1 MTEKMQFID
10 LRSDTV
16 TIPTEQMRAAMANA
30 AVGDDVYREDPT
42 VNKLEE
48 KAAALLGKEKSL
60 FVSSG
65 TMGNLLAILVACG
78 AGDEV
83 IMGNQGHTFLHEV
96 GGMSALGGIF
106 PQTLPNQPDGS
117 LDLAMVAS
125 AIRGDDIHE
134 PRTRMIIIENT
145 QNQCGGIP
153 IPLPYMQ
160 QLSDL
165 AAAKDLFL
173 HVDGAR
179 IFNAAAALDCSARD
193 LVQHA
198 DSVTFCLS
206 KGLCAPVGS
215 ILCGSQVFIEKARRF
230 RKMLGGGMRQVGILA
245 AAGIIALDNMVER
258 LVEDHQRAAILAE
271 QLSQI
276 AGFSLSKGAPR
287 SNMVFLHVDRAV
299 FPDLAA
305 LTQQLKDERILI
317 GFSGPDEIRIVT
329 HYWVSDEDVRH
340 IIEVWQN
347 LKR

>member
-1 MTEKMQFID
+1 MRFID

-16 TIPTEQMRAAMANA
+16 TIPTAEMRIAMANA

-48 KAAALLGKEKSL
+48 KAAMLLGKERAL

-65 TMGNLLAILVACG
+65 TMGNLLAILVTCK

-106 PQTLPNQPDGS
+106 PNTLPNQPDGT
-117 LDLAMVAS
+117 LDLAMVAR
-125 AIRGDDIHE
+125 AIRGEDIHE
-134 PRTRMIIIENT
+134 PRTRMVIIENT
-145 QNQCGGIP
+145 QNQCGGVP
-153 IPLPYMQ
+153 ISLTYMQ
-160 QLSDL
+160 QLSQL
-165 AAAKDLFL
+165 ARENELFL

-179 IFNAAAALDCSARD
+179 IFNAAAALQCSAKD
-193 LVQHA
+193 LVQTA

-215 ILCGSQVFIEKARRF
+215 VLCGPQDFIEEARRF

-258 LVEDHQRAAILAE
+258 LSEDHRRATVLAE

-276 AGFSLSKGAPR
+276 PGFSLSKGKPQ
-287 SNMVFLHVDRAV
+287 SNMVFLQVDHTV
-299 FPDLAA
+299 YPDLAVIA
-305 LTQQLKDERILI
+305 EQLKKESILI

-329 HYWVSDEDVRH
+329 HYWVSDLDVQHVVR
-340 IIEVWQN
+340 VWQN
-347 LKR
+347 LQP

>member
-1 MTEKMQFID
+1 MAEKMQFID

-16 TIPTEQMRAAMANA
+16 TNPTAEMRAAMANA
-30 AVGDDVYREDPT
+30 EVGDDVYREDPT

-48 KAAALLGKEKSL
+48 KAAALLGKEKAL

-65 TMGNLLAILVACG
+65 TMGNLLAILIACG

-106 PQTLPNQPDGS
+106 PNTLPNQPDGT

-145 QNQCGGIP
+145 QNQCGGMP
-153 IPLPYMQ
+153 ISLSYMQ

-165 AAAKDLFL
+165 ATAKDLFL

-179 IFNAAAALDCSARD
+179 IFNAAVALDCSAKD

-215 ILCGSQVFIEKARRF
+215 ILCGPQDFIENARRF

-245 AAGIIALDNMVER
+245 AAGIIALDKMVER
-258 LVEDHQRAAILAE
+258 LVEDHRRAALLAE

-276 AGFSLSKGAPR
+276 PGFSLSKGEPR
-287 SNMVFLHVDRAV
+287 SNMVFLHVDKTV
-299 FPDLAA
+299 FPDLTAI
-305 LTQQLKDERILI
+305 TQQLKNEKILI
-317 GFSGPDEIRIVT
+317 GFSGPEEIRIVT
-329 HYWVSDEDVRH
+329 HYWVSDEDIQH
-340 IIEVWQN
+340 IIAVWQN
-347 LKR
+347 LQH